1 MATHSQSAN
10 TARFF
15 IALKPREERT
25 LTASQIINRL
35 RPQFARVEGANMFL
49 QPTQDIT
56 VGGRAARGSF
66 QYTLQDANIPELVEW
81 SQKLLDKMRTL
92 PQLADASTDLLAI
105 APRLRVTINRDQ
117 ASRFGITPQMID
129 EGSVRSPNTSPSS
142 IPTGSSSKSPAGHL
156 RFARTHL
163 REIAADRLSAA
174 AVGARHRRYHQGR
187 PAFGVAPGPVP
198 GGYAVVQPASR
209 HWRCGP
215 VKWSCR

>member
-1 MATHSQSAN
+1 MAHRCGFVTSA
-10 TARFF
+10 AR
-15 IALKPREERT
+15 
-25 LTASQIINRL
+25 S
-35 RPQFARVEGANMFL
+35 RPPPAAAYHDNAPAILLSVYKQPGANII
-49 QPTQDIT
+49 DT
-56 VGGRAARGSF
+56 VGHIKS
-66 QYTLQDANIPELVEW
+66 
-81 SQKLLDKMRTL
+81 LLPSM

-129 EGSVRSPNTSPSS
+129 DTLNDAFGQRQITQYFTQLNTYWVILEVTPE
-142 IPTGSSSKSPAGHL
+142 TAGHL